1 LYFIIEK
8 AKINT
13 LKGENMDLSEIF
25 QEDTGTITAPQEE
38 DLSTITSL
46 ARMQINYQREIEK
59 AELSLKDLR
68 EKLRKIEQE
77 DLPEAILATGLRSLT
92 LESGQK
98 IMISDEITATIKAD
112 NKEEAFGWIRGQ
124 GYGSLIKHDVN
135 TQFKKGEEEA
145 ARHFIDYLQDNGFA
159 YSDKESIHW
168 QTLRKFAKDLMEEGK
183 PLPPEIDIYEYKKA
197 IIK

>member
-1 LYFIIEK
+1 MYFIIEK

-46 ARMQINYQREIEK
+46 ARMQIDYQREIEK

-77 DLPEAILATGLRSLT
+77 DQPEAILATGLRSLT

-98 IMISDEITATIKAD
+98 ITISDEITATIKAD